1 MLYWL
6 QSSAV
11 AVPGQ
16 RWKWASLTGRL
27 FSKPPLS
34 IFIILV
40 TTITTSFTTHLR
52 HEVITC
58 CSSARLLDWS
68 EKLKFQLY
76 SKGLVNQSLNKILV
90 TGFGIV
96 SGEVST
102 FLKSAMTTAEKDDY
116 DDSEDE

>member
-1 MLYWL
+1 MSLVH
-6 QSSAV
+6 SAV
-11 AVPGQ
+11 VPGQ

-68 EKLKFQLY
+68 EKLKFQLF
-76 SKGLVNQSLNKILV
+76 SKGLVNQRLNKILV